1 LVFGARRCFSHCH
14 CPLPKYFAG
23 GGVQAITA
31 TTSSSRR
38 FHSQDMSGPRGST
51 RPISVGR
58 LANPSNGLSTV
69 DLASSFTAAV
79 FRASKK
85 ADSTEG
91 GRSVAEA
98 EAEVEVYL
106 AVDVADPSRA
116 NDEVDDAAA
125 VVLLARVAAKAAA
138 RVVATGTD
146 GLKRAEKVAAETAGR
161 RGTELVGGL
170 GAWEW
175 REWRVWG
182 DRFRV
187 GFRN

>member
-1 LVFGARRCFSHCH
+1 
-14 CPLPKYFAG
+14 
-23 GGVQAITA
+23 
-31 TTSSSRR
+31 
-38 FHSQDMSGPRGST
+38 
-51 RPISVGR
+51 
-58 LANPSNGLSTV
+58 
-69 DLASSFTAAV
+69 
-79 FRASKK
+79 
-85 ADSTEG
+85 
-91 GRSVAEA
+91 
-98 EAEVEVYL
+98 
-106 AVDVADPSRA
+106 VDVADPSRA